1 MSNSQHEPD
10 AYVGYV
16 LKRAQSALRNG
27 LAEALRPLGLTTPQY
42 TCLRLLRHDPGIS
55 NSELARG
62 AFVTRQSMN
71 AVVKGLQERG
81 LIVRPDRAAAGRKL
95 PATLTDAGIRAVEAG
110 DAAADALEGRMTR
123 GLSPTDIKRLEV
135 LLRGCAERL
144 EVADPR
150 A

>member
-1 MSNSQHEPD
+1 MSNPTAEPD

-27 LAEALRPLGLTTPQY
+27 LDEALRPLELTTAQY
-42 TCLRLLRHDPGIS
+42 ACLRLLRNDPGAS

-71 AVVKGLQERG
+71 AVVRGLQERG
-81 LIVRPDRAAAGRKL
+81 LIIRPDRAATGREL
-95 PATLTDAGIRAVEAG
+95 PATLTDAGTRAVEAG
-110 DAAADALEGRMTR
+110 DVTAEALEARMLT
-123 GLSPTDIKRLEV
+123 GLSTADVKRLEV

-144 EVADPR
+144 ELADPR
-150 A
+150 V